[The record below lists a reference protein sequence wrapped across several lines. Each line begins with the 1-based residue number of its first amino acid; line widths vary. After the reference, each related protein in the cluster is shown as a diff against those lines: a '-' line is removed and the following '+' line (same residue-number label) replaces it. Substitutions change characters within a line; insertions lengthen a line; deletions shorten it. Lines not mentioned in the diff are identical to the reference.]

1 MKMKFENWMTCE
13 ILTSDG
19 NYTIGY
25 VDGEPA
31 AWDGNMKQLVEGD
44 EFTECQQHSD
54 FNTGNETY
62 WVIDG
67 EWCEKES

>member
-1 MKMKFENWMTCE
+1 MKFENWMTCE

-25 VDGEPA
+25 VDGKPA
-31 AWDGNMKQLVEGD
+31 EWDGNMKQLKADD
-44 EFTECQQHSD
+44 EYIERQQHSD

-62 WVIDG
+62 WVIDN
-67 EWCEKES
+67 EWREKES